1 MRFAQK
7 PATAIHGDLHPPI
20 LISADVGPPGL
31 SVRFLVEVSGAGC
44 GCAPG
49 GRRGEAKEKGAP
61 R

>member
-20 LISADVGPPGL
+20 LLSADVGPPGL
-31 SVRFLVEVSGAGC
+31 SVRFLVEASDAMRD
-44 GCAPG
+44 CAPG
-49 GRRGEAKEKGAP
+49 EWRGEAKEKGAP